1 MNKFDK
7 VFRSIIKESTDTQY
21 VFDEVEFDRAFRRAW
36 TSSDTQKMK
45 QYFRKGMTVQEIKN
59 IYRELCQKV
68 SDGDYKG
75 AYRAWTR
82 VLTSGF
88 LFRLMWELGYDC
100 VVPNKFNGNNLEIK
114 FTPHVASSSTIKED
128 VFNAKRDFHSYYY
141 IPTEEQVYNRAVK
154 ELQKENMKI
163 KQGDLERMA
172 GKIAR
177 EITTFHLFEDEEDY
191 ELSFWDEYAQTVNDY
206 KFRGIIKE
214 DVNLAPH
221 IKKMQ
226 AYYKKDSDPHR
237 LIKSID
243 NSDKLINRWLA
254 AIKIGWTYAAE
265 EFEKAIRE
273 RKLLTDEEIAEKK
286 SKYSLDDSAKVPERS
301 KEESKNLQGY
311 ERPIF
316 LFMQKLCE
324 ERNYTFEIKR
334 LERATTDT
342 GKEAMSRNGRAWT
355 LGYELIVT
363 NKGGQGREVHY
374 NFDIVTNEGID
385 APIYGYV
392 WGQKQTWKPTS
403 FRQLRYDMQDSFDI
417 DFEGKKQWNW

>member
-1 MNKFDK
+1 MEKDIFTKTYLNL
-7 VFRSIIKESTDTQY
+7 IKESTDTQY
-21 VFDEVEFDRAFRRAW
+21 VFDEVEFDRAFKRAW
-36 TSSDTQKMK
+36 TRDDTQKMK
-45 QYFRKGMTVQEIKN
+45 QYFRRGMTVQEIKD

-88 LFRLMWELGYDC
+88 LFRLMWEMGYDC
-100 VVPNKFNGNNLEIK
+100 VVPNKINGNNLEVK
-114 FTPHVASSSTIKED
+114 FTPHVACESVYD
-128 VFNAKRDFHSYYY
+128 AKRDFYSYRYE
-141 IPTEEQVYNRAVK
+141 PTEEQIYNRAVNEVRK
-154 ELQKENMKI
+154 EENVKQEDVEKLAKKITKNLMLMKSFR
-163 KQGDLERMA
+163 D
-172 GKIAR
+172 
-177 EITTFHLFEDEEDY
+177 EDDY
-191 ELSFWDEYAQTVNDY
+191 NDTFWDEYAQTVNDY

-221 IKKMQ
+221 VKKMQ
-226 AYYKKDSDPHR
+226 GYWKKDSDPQR

-243 NSDKLINRWLA
+243 NPDKLINRWLA

-273 RKLLTDEEIAEKK
+273 RGLLTDEEIAEKK
-286 SKYSLDDSAKVPERS
+286 SKYTLDDSAKVPERS

-311 ERPIF
+311 ERPVF
-316 LFMQKLCE
+316 LAMQEIAE

-334 LERATTDT
+334 LDRAQTDT

-374 NFDIVTNEGID
+374 NFDIVTNEGGGL
-385 APIYGYV
+385 YGYV

-403 FRQLRYDMQDSFDI
+403 FRQFKYDMQDSFDI
-417 DFEGKKQWNW
+417 DFEGKRRYGYY